1 MAETAERSY
10 RVIRAEDGRYAVQVT
25 PNEENAPL
33 TISGFK
39 SEDEALASPSEI
51 PNCERCGQL
60 TTLVTVIHR
69 LGDSPTYRI
78 FECQSCNVLKW
89 IAEQVT

>member
-51 PNCERCGQL
+51 PNCDRCGGA
-60 TTLVTVIHR
+60 VRNVVGISAAR
-69 LGDSPTYRI
+69 SPAT
-78 FECQSCNVLKW
+78 
-89 IAEQVT
+89 